1 MPVGHSLQAS
11 CPLTSLYWPAGQ
23 ETQGCPLGP
32 VYPMLQTQAPCS
44 RLPCSDVDPEGHIWH
59 SLAARLS
66 EYFPASH
73 FKHSTSALPP
83 CVGRYLPAGQLSH
96 TEYEVAPIWIEY
108 LPLAQLEQA
117 FSALAPVPL
126 HQELSITTTRAHNL
140 GYNPPRT
147 RTAHQPGTVH
157 HLAGLGTILNRRTA
171 ASLRRARARAR
182 VRQRRPAR
190 VRGRT
195 RSSGARW
202 RVGR

>member
-1 MPVGHSLQAS
+1 MPGAHDSQVPPSGPYEPAGHCVKHLDGSVLPGDEVLPVGHSLQAS

-23 ETQGCPLGP
+23 GTQGCPLGP

-117 FSALAPVPL
+117 FSVLAP
-126 HQELSITTTRAHNL
+126 S
-140 GYNPPRT
+140 
-147 RTAHQPGTVH
+147 
-157 HLAGLGTILNRRTA
+157 A
-171 ASLRRARARAR
+171 A
-182 VRQRRPAR
+182 
-190 VRGRT
+190 
-195 RSSGARW
+195 
-202 RVGR
+202 